1 MSEISVLFI
10 VGAELL
16 HTTTFLEAQTNTV
29 QRGLE
34 F

>member
-10 VGAELL
+10 VELL
-16 HTTTFLEAQTNTV
+16 HATTFLEAQTNTV
-29 QRGLE
+29 QCGLE